1 MLDVSGRSRVAVLAW
16 AGVTGLALW
25 WTLLPFSWDLSSA
38 ALLRSVGDI
47 QWIPLVERGR
57 PPLWSDVLGN
67 WALFAPFGLAGW
79 RALEGRPR
87 RLVWLMAAALL
98 LSVGIEVVQ
107 LAVPARR
114 TSASDVVA
122 DALGA
127 LLGAGLG
134 CLWEAGGREATRRW
148 AEEFA
153 GGETT
158 HAAVLLLAAC
168 LVVWAALP
176 GSTPPSGV
184 WKQTQIFSSSFRRF
198 PGWGPWLGGAAHPV
212 LLGAC
217 FSALFVRSLPG
228 SSARRWLGGA
238 AAALLAGLLLESL
251 QLLTPSRR
259 PDIFQAVAVGAGGV
273 AGSLVGLGRRPALL
287 TGSALVLV
295 LGLWALPAGDLPVG
309 ETRAM
314 VLLAAGLLAAV
325 GFSEEG
331 RCPRRSS

>member
-1 MLDVSGRSRVAVLAW
+1 MDVSGRSRVAVLAW

-25 WTLLPFSWDLSSA
+25 WTLLPFSWDLSST
-38 ALLRSVGDI
+38 ALVRAVADI

-87 RLVWLMAAALL
+87 RLAWLAAAALL

-114 TSASDVVA
+114 TSASDVAA
-122 DALGA
+122 DVLGA

-134 CLWEAGGREATRRW
+134 CLWEAGGRDATHRW
-148 AEEFA
+148 ARA
-153 GGETT
+153 LARGETP
-158 HAAVLLLAAC
+158 HAALLLLAAC
-168 LVVWAALP
+168 LVVWAVLP
-176 GSTPPSGV
+176 GATPPSGV

-198 PGWGPWLGGAAHPV
+198 PGWGPWLGGSAHPV
-212 LLGAC
+212 LLGVC
-217 FSALFVRSLPG
+217 FSALFVRSVPG
-228 SSARRWLGGA
+228 GAARRWLAGA
-238 AAALLAGLLLESL
+238 AAALLGGLLLESL

-259 PDIFQAVAVGAGGV
+259 PDIFQAVALAVGGA
-273 AGSLVGLGRRPALL
+273 AGSLLGLGGRSALL

-314 VLLAAGLLAAV
+314 LLLASVLLAAV
-325 GFSEEG
+325 GLSEEG